1 MPRGPRAQRERYRK
15 FAEAYLA
22 FGQPTYLRGMQSAI
36 AAGYSETYAKAR
48 GYAMVDHPEVQ
59 KEFERIRRRRM
70 RCSTIATPEEILEV
84 LTTVVRTL
92 PNELVDESGEIL
104 PLHRMGRDQA
114 QAIAG
119 VKVRERV
126 IAGNGDEQVIERR
139 REYRLT
145 DRLKAAEMIAKHH
158 GLFEADNRQREVK
171 QTMLVMMPT
180 GDLTLEEWTA
190 QVAVLKAAQ
199 PRTLPEPAPRAA

>member
-1 MPRGPRAQRERYRK
+1 MPRGPRTQRERYRK

-48 GYAMVDHPEVQ
+48 GYELVDRPEVQ
-59 KEFERIRRRRM
+59 QEFERIRRRRL
-70 RCSTIATPEEILEV
+70 RSSTIASPEEILEA

-92 PNELVDESGEIL
+92 PNELVDASGEIL
-104 PLHRMGRDQA
+104 PLHQMSRDQA

-119 VKVRERV
+119 IKVRERV
-126 IAGNGDEQVIERR
+126 IADGGEERVIERR

-145 DRLKAAEMIAKHH
+145 DRLKAAEMLAKHH
-158 GLFEADNRQREVK
+158 GIFEADNRQREVK

-190 QVAVLKAAQ
+190 QVAALKTAQ
-199 PRTLPEPAPRAA
+199 GRMLPAPTQRAA